1 MTSTVLPVKGMCFS
15 FSVPA
20 DTAVDEIMDAFQV
33 TAGSGGLKFLQHQGG
48 TRFMSS
54 VTSIG
59 AANRL
64 VAQGNLVLRDVAV
77 PLEAVGVHVLHVSIY
92 RLPPYVTEEAV
103 VQAIAPFGKVKS
115 ITYVSYR
122 DRPDILT
129 GTRVVKVEMTK
140 PIPNFIT
147 IQGHRVMVD
156 YRGLRRVCS
165 RCGQEGHIGPACKT
179 ARCERCAVFGHPT
192 AGCTAPCLR
201 CGHAHATADCTQRRS
216 YAAVAHPAGAPRP
229 HQPSQGAA
237 GQSRPDSEELND
249 NFDPSIRPRD
259 RPLAPSVTP
268 SGDSSNEFSSVTST
282 AVKSPDVFSMETPV
296 QATVKTPVAAA
307 TPPIVPEQVAAMTLP
322 IVTAQVTAA
331 TPPTV
336 PAQVTAATPTIAPAQ
351 VAVAALPVASTQD
364 DAAPSPDALDSQ
376 ESDVADS
383 SHSPGR
389 LVISDDTDLTPGQ
402 RDPSTRS
409 DMSPSTQRESSKF
422 SSSDE
427 GEDRAADRGDAK
439 RTFPCTS
446 SGSDGPIAS
455 TVKKK
460 RSEPHDSD
468 EDYSLTF

>member
-268 SGDSSNEFSSVTST
+268 SRDSSN
-282 AVKSPDVFSMETPV
+282 
-296 QATVKTPVAAA
+296 
-307 TPPIVPEQVAAMTLP
+307 
-322 IVTAQVTAA
+322 
-331 TPPTV
+331 
-336 PAQVTAATPTIAPAQ
+336 
-351 VAVAALPVASTQD
+351 